1 MRLNLS
7 SSTIDYIV
15 LAYLAISLLIGYR
28 RGVFGRLYDLISTIL
43 VFVGA
48 AMLTQPVANNV
59 TFYSG
64 SGNIV
69 DTLTAPLINT
79 AVAFIICLIVLFVIK
94 ILLGLILKPLFRH
107 LKDSTRLTHFVGGL
121 LGMALSFVQSLL
133 ILYVVLALII
143 PTIYSNGKSVISQTQ
158 VAHYITE
165 DVPDVTGLTSGIDD
179 LHILDGMSSVSDA
192 NVLHALVSVSL
203 LGNTWHAVSD
213 TQLEEWIEKDLGND
227 IIKYGITLSDTQ
239 RDQFVK
245 LLNSTNISI
254 TKRKKILSKIKES
267 DN

>member
-1 MRLNLS
+1 MQLNLS

-15 LAYLAISLLIGYR
+15 LAYLAISLVIGYH
-28 RGVFGRLYDLISTIL
+28 RGLFGRLYDLISTIL

-48 AMLTQPVANNV
+48 AMLTQPVANNI
-59 TFYSG
+59 TFYTG

-94 ILLGLILKPLFRH
+94 IILGLILKPLFRH
-107 LKDSTRLTHFVGGL
+107 LKDSTHITRLIGGL

-143 PTIYSNGKSVISQTQ
+143 PSVYTNGKSVINNTQ

-165 DVPDVTGLTSGIDD
+165 YVPDVTGLAKSADD
-179 LHILDGMSSVSDA
+179 WHILDGMSGVSDA
-192 NVLHALVSVSL
+192 QVLHALVDVSL
-203 LGNTWHAVSD
+203 LGYSFNAISE
-213 TQLEEWIEKDLGND
+213 TQMEEWIEKDLGND
-227 IIKYGITLSDTQ
+227 IIKYGITLTETQ

-245 LLNSTNISI
+245 LLNKTNISI
-254 TKRKKILSKIKES
+254 TKREKILSKIKES